1 LEKTDIH
8 FALRV
13 DAGTWL
19 VGGSGAT
26 AALCSS
32 SDRSR
37 ILRGPDPN
45 VRFVMASGNV
55 DELIVFVGISENE
68 PPTLHACMHG
78 RFLKPTKISV
88 AASITSLSRLDDA
101 WWLVTGQSLDG
112 SGFVVIYEPLQWEVR
127 GVEVPACRAYLGSA
141 TQSEST
147 LGVVVGTEGRAA
159 RFEGETITELC
170 VDGEPDLSAVAIDG
184 AGRIWMGSSGTLS
197 VQTGRGEPARMAHR
211 SPWEAPFVAIHADVD
226 RIVAMTASGG
236 ILEGRLFD

>member
-1 LEKTDIH
+1 MVTSEGPFFWDGIEVRPVAVPGLEKTDIH

-112 SGFVVIYEPLQWEVR
+112 AELR
-127 GVEVPACRAYLGSA
+127 GSRNRS
-141 TQSEST
+141 
-147 LGVVVGTEGRAA
+147 R
-159 RFEGETITELC
+159 
-170 VDGEPDLSAVAIDG
+170 
-184 AGRIWMGSSGTLS
+184 
-197 VQTGRGEPARMAHR
+197 GRGRRQGDTRGNGHPAKDT
-211 SPWEAPFVAIHADVD
+211 SPV
-226 RIVAMTASGG
+226 
-236 ILEGRLFD
+236 